1 MAHLAIV
8 TGFAHGRFLTIIEGL
23 KKLISLSAGK
33 ADERIQERDMST
45 SDSYG
50 DIDISPTAV
59 ASIVGQSVHQCYGVV
74 GMARKGLRQL
84 LSRDSSRRGVDV
96 HLNDDGLVIDVYVI
110 LQYGVRIKVVAESI
124 QRTVKYHVEKAMGQP
139 VTAVNVYIQ
148 GLRVEEEK

>member
-1 MAHLAIV
+1 MSEIKSV
-8 TGFAHGRFLTIIEGL
+8 TFCLVGASILREDL
-23 KKLISLSAGK
+23 K
-33 ADERIQERDMST
+33 MSDT
-45 SDSYG
+45 YG

-74 GMARKGLRQL
+74 GMARKGFVNGIAQL

-96 HLNDDGLVIDVYVI
+96 HINDEGLVIDVYVI

-124 QRTVKYHVEKAMGQP
+124 QRTVKYHVEKAMGRS

-148 GLRVEEEK
+148 GLRLEEE

>member
-1 MAHLAIV
+1 M
-8 TGFAHGRFLTIIEGL
+8 
-23 KKLISLSAGK
+23 
-33 ADERIQERDMST
+33 

-74 GMARKGLRQL
+74 GMARKGFVNGIAQL
-84 LSRDSSRRGVDV
+84 LSRDSSRRGVNV
-96 HLNDDGLVIDVYVI
+96 HLTDEGLLIDVYVI

-124 QRTVKYHVEKAMGQP
+124 QRTVKYHVEKAMGQD

-148 GLRVEEEK
+148 GLRLDEDDN